1 MGKSIYSL
9 VLLDEV
15 VDAVDELARGAGV
28 SRSAMINRIL
38 AEKVAFTTPEM
49 RLTGILDSLAR
60 QLNSAFLVSEHP
72 TGGTLCART
81 SLKYPYKPTLKY
93 SVEIFSQDGIRGGE
107 LKVTSRTQSERLNAD
122 LERFYRIW
130 TNLEREYISDKINTD
145 IIYRIKGGQFA
156 RTLNCSELGWCSD
169 EELGAAVAK
178 YMEMLDGTMKAY
190 FAGYNSGSGLSDM
203 DSAASAAEEYY
214 SKRISEQSVIV

>member
-15 VDAVDELARGAGV
+15 VDAVDELARSAGM

-49 RLTGILDSLAR
+49 RLTDILESLAR
-60 QLNSAFLVSEHP
+60 QLDSAFLVSERP
-72 TGGTLCART
+72 TGGTFCART

-93 SVEIFSQDGIRGGE
+93 SVEIFSRDGIRGGE

-122 LERFYRIW
+122 LERFYKTW
-130 TNLEREYISDKINTD
+130 TNLEREYISDKIHTD
-145 IIYRIKGGQFA
+145 ITYRINGGQFA
-156 RTLNCSELGWCSD
+156 RTLNCPDERISD
-169 EELGAAVAK
+169 EELGAAVAE
-178 YMEMLDGTMKAY
+178 YMEMFDGTMKAY
-190 FAGYNSGSGLSDM
+190 FAELPDF

-214 SKRISEQSVIV
+214 SKRIGEQSVII